1 MDDEIYSSSVSF
13 ENALEKAKQEAR
25 WNDVGG
31 YLREV
36 CFLNSG
42 LIEDVH
48 NTLLEAAQYYEKG
61 GNTVEQAWCYHDLGS
76 YYLEETKGEV
86 AVTWLEK
93 SKTLFQELGNTPGA
107 KEGLESTKSELKRV
121 LSEKPFLPKKSK
133 PKKWHSTVQTHYP
146 GENDD
151 PTDMPAILMTLGA
164 ILALMSIIPTYI
176 TLNFF
181 GIAAFFSLCSGGL
194 IIFMVGLI
202 RFIKIKFK
210 K

>member
-1 MDDEIYSSSVSF
+1 MDDEIYSSSATL
-13 ENALEKAKQEAR
+13 EDALEKAKQEAR
-25 WNDVGG
+25 WNDYGG
-31 YLREV
+31 YLRHACLLHPDLVGE
-36 CFLNSG
+36 
-42 LIEDVH
+42 IHD
-48 NTLLEAAQYYEKG
+48 TLLEAAQYYERG
-61 GNTVEQAWCYHDLGS
+61 GNFVEQAWCYHDLGS
-76 YYLEETKGEV
+76 WYLEETKGEV

-133 PKKWHSTVQTHYP
+133 PKKWKSTVQTHYP

-194 IIFMVGLI
+194 LIFMVGLI